1 MSTRFSGVARCA
13 DQRLVIKS
21 AALAVLALLVVPAA
35 AGAAQSATAGPCA
48 PRAFAPIFSAFG
60 DSALYTLVPD
70 GGFEAGAAGWTRS
83 AGAAV
88 AADSSTIKLGP
99 TFGMKSLQLAAGASA
114 TSPAVCVERGFSG
127 FRFVA
132 RSVGAAQGV
141 VNVEVLHATGNV
153 KGGGA
158 IKTSAAWGV
167 TGSVKIVEGQLKVK
181 DGESTTLQLKFTA
194 SGGPVRIDDVYIDP
208 RLRR

>member
-1 MSTRFSGVARCA
+1 VSTRFSNAAVSA

-21 AALAVLALLVVPAA
+21 AGLALLAILVVPAA
-35 AGAAQSATAGPCA
+35 ASAAEPATAGPCA
-48 PRAFAPIFSAFG
+48 PRAFTPIFSAYG
-60 DSALYTLVPD
+60 DSALYTLTPD
-70 GGFEAGAAGWTRS
+70 GDFEAGAAGWTRS
-83 AGAAV
+83 AGAVA

-99 TFGMKSLQLAAGASA
+99 KLGAKSLQLAAGASA
-114 TSPAVCVERGFSG
+114 TSPAICVERGFSG

-132 RSVGAAQGV
+132 RSATATQGV
-141 VNVEVLHATGNV
+141 VNVEVLNTTGKV
-153 KGGGA
+153 KGGGS
-158 IKTSAAWGV
+158 IKTGAAWGV
-167 TGSVKIVEGQLKVK
+167 TGSVKLVEGQFKLK